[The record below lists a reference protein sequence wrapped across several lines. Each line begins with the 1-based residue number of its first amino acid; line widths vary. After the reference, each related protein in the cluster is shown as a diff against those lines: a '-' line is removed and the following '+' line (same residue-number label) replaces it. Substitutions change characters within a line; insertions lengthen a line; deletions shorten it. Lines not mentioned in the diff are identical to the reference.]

1 MVTYFNL
8 LESLI
13 NTDFANAI
21 SVGGVS
27 EREYI
32 DSIFSA
38 IDSFAETNNDVIL
51 SSRLTELESKLAF
64 YFKDK
69 GSGLRLNY
77 VKTAFYYLTEYL
89 AEKIKT
95 PKEIGLNIWK

>member
-1 MVTYFNL
+1 MITYFNL

-13 NTDFANAI
+13 NAEFTNAVAI
-21 SVGGVS
+21 GGVS

-38 IDSFAETNNDVIL
+38 IDSHANVNKDLTL
-51 SSRLTELESKLAF
+51 ASRLTQLENRLAF
-64 YFKDK
+64 YFKD
-69 GSGLRLNY
+69 RTDTRRIAD

-89 AEKIKT
+89 AERIKT
-95 PKEIGLNIWK
+95 PKEIGLQI

>member
-1 MVTYFNL
+1 MITYFNL

-13 NTDFANAI
+13 NSEFTNAI
-21 SVGGVS
+21 IFK

-32 DSIFSA
+32 DSIFSG
-38 IDSFAETNNDVIL
+38 IDSFAEANNDIEL
-51 SSRLTELESKLAF
+51 SRRLTDLENKLAF
-64 YFKDK
+64 YFKD
-69 GSGLRLNY
+69 GQSTLRLQY

-95 PKEIGLNIWK
+95 PKEIGLKI